1 MFGLEPVKFTPEPL
15 MSSRIFSLR
24 LSAFNAFLFLGSGI
38 QLPFLPLWLQDQALT
53 EAQIA
58 LVVAMMV
65 AIRILAIPVATFLA
79 DATGSR
85 RLIIIVAAFG
95 TCAAYLL
102 LHFMSGFVPILIVAM
117 LASALLAPIAPLTE
131 VMAIEGSAHFGIDY
145 GRIRLWASLSFL
157 AGSLI
162 AGALLEV
169 IPVHYVILLIAGA
182 QGLGAL
188 VTLVL
193 PHDAVIREGTA
204 QPISMAA
211 VLGLVS
217 AGVFVIFLAAASIG
231 QSSHG
236 LLYAFGSVHYD
247 DLGYS
252 KFTIGKL
259 WAIAV
264 IVEILMFAFSNRFYK
279 KFGAV
284 KLIVI
289 GTACGIIRWLV
300 MGLEPPLAIMFAV
313 QALHAGSFGL
323 THLGT
328 MHYIREN
335 VPENMRNTVQGLYS
349 ILGGGILMAATM
361 WSSGPLYE
369 LWGGLSYFV
378 MALYSAIA
386 FGLALLLL
394 RVSPKAY

>member
-1 MFGLEPVKFTPEPL
+1 MHSLLNPMT
-15 MSSRIFSLR
+15 SRIFSLR

-38 QLPFLPLWLQDQALT
+38 QLPFLPLWLKAKGLP
-53 EAQIA
+53 EAEIA
-58 LVVAMMV
+58 LIVAMMV
-65 AIRILAIPVATFLA
+65 AVRILAIPIGTFVADL
-79 DATGSR
+79 TGSR
-85 RLIIIVAAFG
+85 RLIIIMAAFG
-95 TCAAYLL
+95 TCAAYLA

-117 LASALLAPIAPLTE
+117 LAAAMLAPIAPLTE
-131 VMAIEGSAHFGIDY
+131 VMAIEGSAHYGIDY

-162 AGALLEV
+162 AGALLEI
-169 IPVHYVILLIAGA
+169 IPVYFVILLIAGA

-188 VTLVL
+188 VTLAL
-193 PHDAVIREGTA
+193 PHDNAIRKGTA
-204 QPISMAA
+204 QPIKLAV

-236 LLYAFGSVHYD
+236 LLYAFGSVYYD

-259 WAIAV
+259 WAVAV
-264 IVEILMFAFSNRFYK
+264 IVEIAMFAFSNRFYK
-279 KFGAV
+279 RFGAV

-289 GTACGIIRWLV
+289 GTACGILRWLV
-300 MGLEPPLAIMFAV
+300 MGLEPPLTIMFAV
-313 QALHAGSFGL
+313 QVLHAGSFGL

-335 VPENMRNTVQGLYS
+335 VPENMRNTVQGLFFMLS
-349 ILGGGILMAATM
+349 GGVLMAATM
-361 WSSGPLYE
+361 WSSGPLYGM
-369 LWGGLSYFV
+369 LGGRAYFV
-378 MALYSAIA
+378 MAGYSAVA
-386 FGLALLLL
+386 CGLALVLW
-394 RVSPKAY
+394 RVSPRAR